1 MVGETDFRR
10 ELAGYEF
17 VSEEQRQQAEKELDA
32 IHYIQQN
39 IDPEQPG
46 MVLEIYRQILD
57 QQLLHTPVGQDFLMS
72 LYDYLVRTPLL
83 EGMEIP
89 APPQLQSSVEVPLP
103 AKAEPAV
110 KSASGKKTAL
120 PIDLPDE
127 SLRDKVRQKG
137 IEAQTLRRAQA
148 GEQKLKTRCQWL
160 WFVIVVEFLIIVAMF
175 GISLTSGS
183 TTILN
188 YENKIINKYE
198 LWEQELEQ
206 REAAVLEREQA
217 LGQ

>member
-1 MVGETDFRR
+1 MAGETDFRR
-10 ELAGYEF
+10 ELAGYDF

-72 LYDYLVRTPLL
+72 LYDYLMQTPLL

-89 APPQLQSSVEVPLP
+89 APPQLQSSMEIPIP
-103 AKAEPAV
+103 EKPEPAA
-110 KSASGKKTAL
+110 KRGSGKKIVL

-137 IEAQTLRRAQA
+137 VEAQVLRQAQA
-148 GEQKLKTRCQWL
+148 RERKLKTRCQRL
-160 WFVIVVEFLIIVAMF
+160 WFVIVVELLIIAAMF

-198 LWEQELEQ
+198 LWEQELEE

>member
-89 APPQLQSSVEVPLP
+89 APPQLQSSGEVPLP
-103 AKAEPAV
+103 AKAEPTV

>member
-17 VSEEQRQQAEKELDA
+17 ASEEQRQQAEKELDA

-89 APPQLQSSVEVPLP
+89 APPQLQSSGEVPLP

-110 KSASGKKTAL
+110 KSASVKKTAL

-127 SLRDKVRQKG
+127 SLRDTVRQKG
-137 IEAQTLRRAQA
+137 IEAQTLRRARA

-160 WFVIVVEFLIIVAMF
+160 WFVIVVEFLIIAAMF

>member
-32 IHYIQQN
+32 IRYIQQN

-57 QQLLHTPVGQDFLMS
+57 QRLLHTPVGQDFLMS

-83 EGMEIP
+83 EEMEIP
-89 APPQLQSSVEVPLP
+89 APPQLQSSGEVPLP

-127 SLRDKVRQKG
+127 SLRDKVRQEG
-137 IEAQTLRRAQA
+137 IEAQKLRRAQA
-148 GEQKLKTRCQWL
+148 GEQKLRTRCRWL
-160 WFVIVVEFLIIVAMF
+160 WFVIAVEFLIIAAMF